1 VGAEL
6 TLSGLVKRYGEQS
19 AVSGVSLE
27 IGAGEFVTLLGA
39 SGSGKTTT
47 LMMVAGFV
55 EPDAGSIRIGG
66 VAVERVPPEKRNLGV
81 VFQSYALFP
90 HMNVAENVG
99 FALRMRRAGRTE
111 TQGRVGKALA
121 MVGLQGFGTR
131 RVEQLSGGQQQRVAL
146 ARALI
151 FEPPLLLMDE
161 PLGALDRKLREQM
174 QGEIKN
180 LQRSLGL
187 TVLYVTHDQEEA
199 MFMSDRIAIMANG
212 AIAQFGPPAEI
223 YDHPVSAFVA
233 DFLGE
238 SNLWPVKVV
247 RVDGSRVFVAPS
259 AANSPVVSASNRGDV
274 PQGSARLMLR
284 PENLAILESEERAD
298 NEIAGVVER
307 TDFVGPS
314 IRILVKT
321 PFGVACVRSPRG
333 PGDVP
338 PAVGAQVRLGW
349 VIANAAVIGDTQS
362 RPMPP

>member
-1 VGAEL
+1 MGAEL
-6 TLSGLVKRYGEQS
+6 TLSGLVKRYGEQA
-19 AVSGVSLE
+19 AVSGVSLDVH
-27 IGAGEFVTLLGA
+27 AGEFVTLLGA

-47 LMMVAGFV
+47 LMMVAGFI

-99 FALRMRRAGRTE
+99 FALRMRHAGRAE
-111 TQGRVGKALA
+111 TQERVGKALA
-121 MVGLQGFGTR
+121 MVGLEGFGTR
-131 RVEQLSGGQQQRVAL
+131 RIDQLSGGQQQRVAL

-212 AIAQFGPPAEI
+212 AIAQLGRPAEI

-247 RVDGSRVFVAPS
+247 RVDGDRVCVAPG
-259 AANSPVVSASNRGDV
+259 AANSPVVSASLRGAV
-274 PQGSARLMLR
+274 PQASARLMLR
-284 PENLAILESEERAD
+284 PENLVIVDAAEAAE
-298 NEIAGVVER
+298 NEIAGVVDR
-307 TDFVGPS
+307 TDFGGPS
-314 IRILVKT
+314 VRVLVST
-321 PFGVACVRSPRG
+321 PFGVACVRSPRE
-333 PGDVP
+333 PGGVP
-338 PAVGAQVRLGW
+338 PKVGAQVRLGFAS
-349 VIANAAVIGDTQS
+349 ANAVVFSETQS
-362 RPMPP
+362 LPAPS

>member
-1 VGAEL
+1 
-6 TLSGLVKRYGEQS
+6 
-19 AVSGVSLE
+19 
-27 IGAGEFVTLLGA
+27 
-39 SGSGKTTT
+39 
-47 LMMVAGFV
+47 MVAGFV

-99 FALRMRRAGRTE
+99 FALRMRHAGRAE
-111 TQGRVGKALA
+111 TQERVGKALA
-121 MVGLQGFGTR
+121 MVGLDGFGAR

-238 SNLWPVKVV
+238 SNLWAVRVV
-247 RVDGSRVFVAPS
+247 RVEDEKAFVVPGSGDK
-259 AANSPVVSASNRGDV
+259 PVVTALIRG
-274 PQGSARLMLR
+274 PAPHGSARLMLR
-284 PENLAILESEERAD
+284 PESLTILAAGRSAE
-298 NEIAGVVER
+298 NEIAGVVDR

-314 IRILVKT
+314 VRILVKT
-321 PFGVACVRSPRG
+321 AFGVACVRSPRE
-333 PGDVP
+333 PGGVP
-338 PAVGAQVRLGW
+338 PSVGAHVRLGW
-349 VIANAAVIGDTQS
+349 GSASAAVFGDSAPQGS
-362 RPMPP
+362 DMFLAR